1 MPNKFTHSI
10 IILTLCI
17 VIIFSVILSINI
29 SLKFMDKKISPFSF
43 IPNTLNVNPLKNF
56 SM

>member
-1 MPNKFTHSI
+1 MHNKFTHSI

-29 SLKFMDKKISPFSF
+29 SLKFMDKKISPLSF
-43 IPNTLNVNPLKNF
+43 IPSAFNINPLKNF

>member
-43 IPNTLNVNPLKNF
+43 IPSTLNVNPLKNF
-56 SM
+56 LM